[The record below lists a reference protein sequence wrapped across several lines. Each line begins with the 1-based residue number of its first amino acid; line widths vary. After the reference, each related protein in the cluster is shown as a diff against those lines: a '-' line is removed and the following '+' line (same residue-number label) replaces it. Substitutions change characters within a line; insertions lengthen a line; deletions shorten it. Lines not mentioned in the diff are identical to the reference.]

1 LLRRLMT
8 VVAALTAAATLA
20 LPALARPNIVA
31 QRTSHKGV
39 GGVLLKAGLTPGHRY
54 KIEISSPAGHVKF
67 EGVAGSFYSYTANN
81 RFATGNKSFQYQ
93 GKTPRSFTMDQPI
106 KGVTIEEW
114 LYQVQV
120 QDAAGKS
127 LTVRIFDM
135 GKHA

>member
-1 LLRRLMT
+1 M
-8 VVAALTAAATLA
+8 LA
-20 LPALARPNIVA
+20 VPASARPHVIT
-31 QRTSHKGV
+31 QKTSHKGV
-39 GGVLLKAGLTPGHRY
+39 GGVLLKTGLAPGHRY
-54 KIEISSPAGHVKF
+54 KVEISSPAGHVKF
-67 EGVAGSFYSYTANN
+67 EAVASAFYTYTASS

-93 GKTPRSFTMDQPI
+93 GKTPRSYTMDQPI
-106 KGVTIEEW
+106 RGVTIEEW